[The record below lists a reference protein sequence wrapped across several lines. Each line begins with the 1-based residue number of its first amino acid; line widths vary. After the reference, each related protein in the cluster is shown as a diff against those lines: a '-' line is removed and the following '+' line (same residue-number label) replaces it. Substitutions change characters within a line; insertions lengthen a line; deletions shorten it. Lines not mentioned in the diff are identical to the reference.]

1 MGVVDSNMLQMHL
14 RKLFRLHM
22 DGNAFVDEFGHL
34 RIWSVNLW
42 LAPLFPF
49 LSLELSDGVT
59 ESMSVLI
66 ASMNLC

>member
-1 MGVVDSNMLQMHL
+1 
-14 RKLFRLHM
+14 M